1 MRTTAWIATAVFAAA
16 SAARAGTFVP
26 APLAP
31 EVGVTVL
38 NRAEAE
44 RWVGRAL
51 LGEPA
56 ASAVYGD
63 VHLYN
68 TFPYVQ
74 ARYVHV
80 TSDAGWK
87 RLLYGTPG
95 DAPRA
100 YAGDFGEP
108 RGLAFAP
115 DGRLFVADRAL
126 GRITVLRLR
135 WEGAAPVLD
144 PAGEIS
150 GLIQPMDVVVH
161 DGGTPADPADD
172 RLIVAEA
179 GAHRVALFDLAGT
192 VPVRL
197 AEFGMR
203 GPGAGEFL
211 FPRAVAV
218 GRRDGRATDIV
229 YVSDAGNHRIARLRL
244 SDTRFAWDG
253 AATLSMEATALDTDH
268 QGNVYLAS
276 RRANEV
282 RKLTAHLEPLA
293 VVGADTRLASPR
305 DIAIPF
311 AWVHDHRRG
320 NAAPAW
326 RGQGAALVL
335 ETWSATTG
343 VRRLDLG
350 VELRDVHRVGNA
362 VALVL
367 TDAATIQARVVSKS
381 GTTTDVSLGLQA
393 AGRRNLVV
401 PGLADAARVTLAA
414 TSEHDRTA
422 EATLDL
428 AAAPGTTR
436 LALRQNLPNPFNPA
450 TSIAFDLP
458 RAGEARLEVFDVQG
472 RHVRTLLDAN
482 LPAGAHAA
490 VWDGRDERRRR
501 VSSGV
506 YFYRLSH
513 ASETRVRKMVLAQ

>member
-1 MRTTAWIATAVFAAA
+1 MRTTAWIATAVVAAVTTVQ
-16 SAARAGTFVP
+16 AGTFVP

-38 NRAEAE
+38 NRSEAE
-44 RWVGRAL
+44 RLVGRTL
-51 LGEPA
+51 LNEPA

-100 YAGDFGEP
+100 YAGTFGEP

-135 WEGAAPVLD
+135 WEGADPVLE
-144 PAGEIS
+144 PVSEID
-150 GLIQPMDVVVH
+150 GLAQPMDVVVH
-161 DGGTPADPADD
+161 DGGTPADASDD

-179 GAHRVALFDLAGT
+179 GAHRVALFDVSGAT
-192 VPVRL
+192 PVRL
-197 AEFGMR
+197 AEFGVR

-218 GRRDGRATDIV
+218 GRRDGRSTDII
-229 YVSDAGNHRIARLRL
+229 YVSDAGNHRIARLQFNG
-244 SDTRFAWDG
+244 TRFAWDG
-253 AATLSMEATALDTDH
+253 AATLNMEASALDTDH
-268 QGNVYLAS
+268 QGNVYLAF

-282 RKLTAHLEPLA
+282 QKMTADLEPLA
-293 VVGADTRLASPR
+293 SLGADARLASPR
-305 DIAIPF
+305 DVAIPF
-311 AWVHDHRRG
+311 AWVHDHRRA
-320 NAAPAW
+320 NVAPAW

-335 ETWSATTG
+335 ENWSTTTG

-362 VALVL
+362 VACLL
-367 TDAATIQARVVSKS
+367 TDAATIQARIVSKS
-381 GTTTDVSLGLQA
+381 GVTTDVNLGLQA
-393 AGRRNLVV
+393 AGSRNLVV

-428 AAAPGTTR
+428 AAAPGATR
-436 LALRQNLPNPFNPA
+436 LTLRQNLPNPFNPT

-458 RAGEARLEVFDVQG
+458 QAGAARLEVFDVQG
-472 RHVRTLLDAN
+472 RHVRTLVHGN
-482 LPAGAHAA
+482 LAAGAHTA
-490 VWDGRDERRRR
+490 VWDGRDGRKQR

-506 YFYRLSH
+506 YFYRLVH
-513 ASETRVRKMVLAQ
+513 ASDTRVRKMVLAQ